1 LRSSSAARGA
11 KADTLRTIYAS
22 LGYGSD
28 KFEAISI
35 SDIMNEQFPEAFK
48 DVSAV
53 IHSASP
59 LPGRTATLDETLTA
73 AVEGTLNVVRQAQQ
87 AGIKRIV
94 VTSSISSVRS
104 PTGTFTDKGMYG

>member
-1 LRSSSAARGA
+1 
-11 KADTLRTIYAS
+11 
-22 LGYGSD
+22 
-28 KFEAISI
+28 
-35 SDIMNEQFPEAFK
+35 MNEQFPEAFK

-59 LPGRTATLDETLTA
+59 LAGRTATLDEILTT

-94 VTSSISSVRS
+94 VTSSIASVKN
-104 PTGTFTDKGMYG
+104 PTGTYTDKGVYG